1 MSTQNDSSSLLHHLH
16 QQQTLVIDPKRRN
29 GVILVKPYHAEFAGP
44 GAFIGGN
51 LDKEVLECHPVGNI
65 AWAYS
70 QPPDELIRA
79 LLIRRQWVLLL
90 KQIVNNP
97 HPTER
102 AQLILNQMKRWFDSA
117 TVSTLTIEVF
127 ADLVGV
133 LPQTI
138 IAARQDL
145 SLIF

>member
-1 MSTQNDSSSLLHHLH
+1 M
-16 QQQTLVIDPKRRN
+16 IDPKRRN

-51 LDKEVLECHPVGNI
+51 LDKKVLECHPVGNF

-70 QPPDELIRA
+70 RTPDELIRA

-102 AQLILNQMKRWFDSA
+102 AQLILNQMKHWFDSA
-117 TVSTLTIEVF
+117 TVSTLTIEVL